1 MKLNLLTLTLGS
13 ALLLG
18 ALNLPAAGKPDAT
31 SAAKGRAALAVLQST
46 APDGDK
52 AIACKELAVFGTP
65 DAVPALAALLC
76 DEHLASW
83 ARIALEAMPGRAAD
97 AALRDALPR
106 LQGRLLVGVI
116 NSIGVRRDTRAVS
129 ALARLLA
136 SSDDAVARAAA
147 LALGRIGGDSA
158 ARAVAKSLTGGSAAT
173 RSAAAQGLVLA
184 AEQRLASGKTS
195 SAARWYDAVRAAD
208 VPAQRRLEGTRGAI
222 LARQAKGLPL
232 LLESL
237 RSSDKGVWNIGLR
250 TARELKGVKITEALT
265 AELRQ
270 TRPERAGALFLAIAD
285 RSDAAVLPV
294 VLATA
299 QGGAKNL
306 QLLAIEAMIRDGKPA
321 CIPVLLDLLANHDV
335 EVAKSAKSALGS
347 WWSKEVDAQLTTR
360 LAAASGSSRR
370 WLLELAGQRHTTA
383 ALPELVRAAR
393 DGDATIRTAAV
404 KALGDTVGVADLGVL
419 TDLLAAART
428 DDERSVVQDALESA
442 CTRLED
448 KAGCAGKLI
457 ATLSAASSP
466 VKCSLLRVLA
476 AVPTPAAL
484 TAVQS
489 ALASSE
495 TSVRDAAVRVLADWP
510 EAPALPAVLEVFR
523 TTSDESHRFLAL
535 RGCVRLLDL
544 GTEPAARAVETYRD
558 LLGRTQRPD
567 DRKVILSGLAN
578 VADVAAL
585 KLVEPLLA
593 ETEVRAEA
601 EMAALKIATS
611 IKKSAP
617 AEAQAMATRLQSESK
632 SETTRD
638 GAAKLLKDLDKNR

>member
-1 MKLNLLTLTLGS
+1 MRIAAVISTFALVTAPLAAHAQEAPREDVLTVVGL
-13 ALLLG
+13 
-18 ALNLPAAGKPDAT
+18 D
-31 SAAKGRAALAVLQST
+31 
-46 APDGDK
+46 APDGD
-52 AIACKELAVFGTP
+52 
-65 DAVPALAALLC
+65 
-76 DEHLASW
+76 
-83 ARIALEAMPGRAAD
+83 
-97 AALRDALPR
+97 
-106 LQGRLLVGVI
+106 VGVA
-116 NSIGVRRDTRAVS
+116 S
-129 ALARLLA
+129 RLSTTLR
-136 SSDDAVARAAA
+136 AVAREDHRSVPDDTPT
-147 LALGRIGGDSA
+147 LAQEFAMVGCSTTDAECL
-158 ARAVAKSLTGGSAAT
+158 
-173 RSAAAQGLVLA
+173 AQI
-184 AEQRLASGKTS
+184 AS
-195 SAARWYDAVRAAD
+195 D
-208 VPAQRRLEGTRGAI
+208 LH
-222 LARQAKGLPL
+222 ARQMLYGSVERTSREADTPLRVELGLWSSGSDRGPL
-232 LLESL
+232 MF
-237 RSSDKGVWNIGLR
+237 
-250 TARELKGVKITEALT
+250 TEALT